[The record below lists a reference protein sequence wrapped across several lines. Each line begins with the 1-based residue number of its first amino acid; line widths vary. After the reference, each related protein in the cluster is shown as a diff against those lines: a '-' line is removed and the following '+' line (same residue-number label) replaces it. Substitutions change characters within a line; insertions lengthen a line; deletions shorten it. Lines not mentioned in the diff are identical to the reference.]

1 MNGRGDVALNH
12 RPMTINPRIQEAM
25 AVTAG
30 ARIIACDL
38 AATLTR
44 IQNNDGDWLA
54 SDFGRLDLSYPSHVT
69 FSPDVASKV
78 NCLNAVCDAP
88 IHVASDEGGAL
99 RNKACEKYVRKL
111 FELAD
116 HCDRLEPSDIR
127 GPVNQ
132 RIGSYALHMAAF
144 GFRQAIIRG
153 KMVEMKF
160 EPPSGNWCSMVLPNA
175 NDDRAVFRTILEDR
189 RSRLIK
195 WLFPQSDFEILE

>member
-1 MNGRGDVALNH
+1 
-12 RPMTINPRIQEAM
+12 M
-25 AVTAG
+25 AGTAG

-54 SDFGRLDLSYPSHVT
+54 SDLGRLDPFHPGHVT

-116 HCDRLEPSDIR
+116 HCDRLEPNDIR
-127 GPVNQ
+127 DPVNQ
-132 RIGSYALHMAAF
+132 RIGSYAIHMAAF
-144 GFRQAIIRG
+144 GFRQAMIRG
-153 KMVEMKF
+153 KMVEMTV
-160 EPPSGNWCSMVLPNA
+160 EPPGGNWCSMVLPNA
-175 NDDRAVFRTILEDR
+175 RDDRAALRTILEDR
-189 RSRLIK
+189 RPWLIK